1 MRISLAGRTASGLAP
16 SIGDKPGAGLRD
28 DAPRP
33 AIFLHRSRLDARPC
47 KMNFSLRFATASLP
61 VGRPG
66 TRTGTAGRG
75 NRARHRPP
83 TESVMHPYQ
92 SLPQKHF
99 WRSAVAQRNFFDIE
113 GLWEPRFDLREY
125 HPVSTFGS
133 CFAQHIGKA
142 LAARHYAWLDAEPA
156 PLGLSVE
163 NRRRFNY
170 GVFSARTGNIYTVSL
185 LHQWLRWSFAEDAP
199 SHFWEQEGRYVDP
212 FRPNIEPGAFE
223 SPDELLRS
231 RGQAI
236 EAFRAAVTE
245 SRVFVFTLGL
255 TESWFD
261 RRAGYEYPMCPGTVA
276 GTFDEASHEFR
287 AQSFEDVKRALDAAL
302 GLLRRHN
309 PALHVILTVSPVPL
323 TATNSGQHVLVATM
337 QSKSV
342 LRAVAGEATAAHDFV
357 DYFPSYEMI
366 SSPVFR
372 GTFFE
377 PNLRSINPA
386 GVDFVM
392 DTFFECLAARFGAS
406 TASLEGT
413 ATPGTLSEA
422 QLRRQREDAVCEEE
436 LLGAFG
442 ERR

>member
-1 MRISLAGRTASGLAP
+1 
-16 SIGDKPGAGLRD
+16 
-28 DAPRP
+28 
-33 AIFLHRSRLDARPC
+33 
-47 KMNFSLRFATASLP
+47 
-61 VGRPG
+61 
-66 TRTGTAGRG
+66 
-75 NRARHRPP
+75 
-83 TESVMHPYQ
+83 MHPYQ
-92 SLPQKHF
+92 RLPQKHF
-99 WRSAVAQRNFFDIE
+99 WRSAVAQRNFFDI
-113 GLWEPRFDLREY
+113 GDLWEPKFGLREH

-133 CFAQHIGKA
+133 CFAQHIGRA
-142 LAARHYAWLDAEPA
+142 LAARRYAWLDAEPA

-163 NRRRFNY
+163 HRKTFNY
-170 GVFSARTGNIYTVSL
+170 GVFSARTGNIYTASL

-199 SHFWEQEGRYVDP
+199 QDVWEQQGRYVDP
-212 FRPNIEPGAFE
+212 FRPNIEPGGFD

-236 EAFRAAVTE
+236 EAFRTAVTE

-261 RRAGYEYPMCPGTVA
+261 RRRGHEYPMCPGTAA
-276 GTFDEASHEFR
+276 GTFDEASHAFR
-287 AQSFEDVKRALDAAL
+287 VQSFEDVKRALDAAL

-323 TATNSGQHVLVATM
+323 TATHSGQHVLVATM

-342 LRAVAGEATAAHDFV
+342 LRAVAGEAAAAFDFV

-377 PNLRSINPA
+377 PNLRSVNAA

-406 TASLEGT
+406 TASADG
-413 ATPGTLSEA
+413 AAAPGSASEA
-422 QLRRQREDAVCEEE
+422 QLRRQREDVVCEEE